1 MKIEET
7 RLSTG
12 KQTYKVTASYGKV
25 LMRKADGQIF
35 GNELT
40 LGNVYY
46 LGGVRLVDED
56 GKPCPHWEEPS
67 DYIEVDEPQEEEMQE
82 VDDTATQYTT
92 DLDKAKEEKIKALYV
107 YDKSGA
113 VNEFFYNGEQMWF
126 PLTKRQGAN
135 GAIQAREILGQSE
148 MTYTLDNGVQ
158 LTLPLQTWRYL
169 LAMVEV
175 YAQDCYNVTASH
187 AANIKRLANVE
198 EVMEY
203 DFTTGYPDKISL

>member
-35 GNELT
+35 GQELT
-40 LGNVYY
+40 LGNIYY
-46 LGGVRLVDED
+46 LGGVKLD
-56 GKPCPHWEEPS
+56 KPHWEVPD
-67 DYIEVDEPQEEEMQE
+67 DYIEVDEPQEEETQE
-82 VDDTATQYTT
+82 VDDTSTQYTN

-148 MTYTLDNGVQ
+148 MTYTLDNGRQ
-158 LTLPLQTWRYL
+158 LTLPLQTWNYL
-169 LAMVEV
+169 LAMVEC

-187 AANIKRLANVE
+187 AANIKRLATIE

-203 DFTTGYPDKISL
+203 DFTTGYPDKVEL

>member
-1 MKIEET
+1 MRIEET
-7 RLSTG
+7 KLVTG

-35 GNELT
+35 GQELT
-40 LGNVYY
+40 LGNIYY
-46 LGGVRLVDED
+46 LGGVKLD
-56 GKPCPHWEEPS
+56 KPHWEVPD
-67 DYIEVDEPQEEEMQE
+67 DYVEVDEPQDEETQE
-82 VDDTATQYTT
+82 VDDTSTQYTN

-135 GAIQAREILGQSE
+135 GAIQAREILGHSE
-148 MTYTLDNGVQ
+148 MTYTLDNGVK

-175 YAQDCYNVTASH
+175 YAQDCYNVTANH
-187 AANIKRLANVE
+187 AANIKRLASVE

-203 DFTTGYPDKISL
+203 DFTVGYPKKVRL

>member
-35 GNELT
+35 GQELT
-40 LGNVYY
+40 LGNIYY
-46 LGGVRLVDED
+46 LGGVKLDE
-56 GKPCPHWEEPS
+56 PHWEVPD

-82 VDDTATQYTT
+82 VDDTATQYTN

-135 GAIQAREILGQSE
+135 GAIQAREILGQTE

-158 LTLPLQTWRYL
+158 LTLPLHTWKYL
-169 LAMVEV
+169 LAMVEC
-175 YAQDCYNVTASH
+175 YAQDCYNVTAQH
-187 AANIKRLANVE
+187 AANIKRLATID

-203 DFTTGYPDKISL
+203 DFTVGYPEKINL